1 MATPLLPPGK
11 YQLRSLHEEIALFD
25 RKLAHMQNYETFST
39 PSERETALEK
49 LTAKRSLLARKAQ
62 ELIDSGVEVTYA
74 PRPYAPEPVKTVAA
88 AAAPTDSQP
97 DQRSPEEMELAGVAS
112 PFAGTSLDFRLEVEA
127 YKASRS
133 RRRSA

>member
-25 RKLAHMQNYETFST
+25 RKLSHLQNHETFST
-39 PSERETALEK
+39 QSERETAIEK
-49 LTAKRSLLARKAQ
+49 LTAKRSLLVRKAQ
-62 ELIDSGVEVTYA
+62 QMIDSGVEVTYT
-74 PRPYAPEPVKTVAA
+74 PRPNVPNSIEHIASMKQQADVQPEASSSKEM
-88 AAAPTDSQP
+88 APT
-97 DQRSPEEMELAGVAS
+97 ETFS